1 VKPVN
6 QDLDTT
12 NPMRILVVTDF
23 GLGVPGGAQLVAN
36 NLMLSIS
43 EQGHICEFISYRD
56 NYSRVSISSYLRRF
70 GIVAKAFELRGILN
84 PWGCLRFLTACRSF
98 KPDVIWL
105 HNINNEWSWSI
116 ALLGFPGAKKFI
128 TFHDLTAISR
138 LKVEPK
144 AYKEA
149 ANIYWKRNFTQRV
162 RNSYIRFTLRHVKT
176 IAIGAGVGTIL
187 QENQIRVNTTIP
199 NTVEPCNHEN
209 LVLPRLNNSVLFA
222 GRENLKGLAQI
233 AKAVALEEDWVLYLA
248 GDHDLLEKTTF
259 FCPIDRIRYL
269 GKLNHE
275 DLLKW
280 IHNVEYVAVLSQYFD
295 NFPTI
300 ALEAIVH
307 GAIPLTTSATGV
319 SALVR
324 QVGEQFVLEPGEIP
338 NLSKMKLTISAEPIE
353 LNRLRKELSNRRA
366 QVDAYLKLFYES
378 LNQV

>member
-1 VKPVN
+1 MKRVN
-6 QDLDTT
+6 QDLASTT
-12 NPMRILVVTDF
+12 PMRILVVTDF
-23 GLGVPGGAQLVAN
+23 GLEVPGGAQLVAN

-43 EQGHICEFISYRD
+43 ERGHDCEFNCYID
-56 NYSRVSISSYLRRF
+56 KYSRVGKSRHLGRI
-70 GIVAKAFELRGILN
+70 GVITKAFELRGILN
-84 PWGCLRFLTACRSF
+84 PWGCVRFFVACRSF
-98 KPDVIWL
+98 KPDVIWF

-116 ALLGFPGAKKFI
+116 LLLGFHGAKKFI

-144 AYKEA
+144 IYRQSE
-149 ANIYWKRNFTQRV
+149 NIYWKRNFMQRV
-162 RNSYIRFTLRHVKT
+162 RNSYIRFTLRNVT
-176 IAIGAGVGTIL
+176 AVAIGVGVGAIL
-187 QENQIRVNTTIP
+187 QENRIRVDATIP

-209 LVLPRLNNSVLFA
+209 LMHPRINNSVLFA

-233 AKAVALEEDWVLYLA
+233 ARAVAIEEDWILYLA
-248 GDHDLLEKTTF
+248 GDPDLLEKASF

-269 GKLNHE
+269 GKMDHK

-319 SALVR
+319 SSIVR
-324 QVGEQFVLEPGEIP
+324 QVGEQFVLEPEEIP
-338 NLSKMKLTISAEPIE
+338 NLSKLKLTRSAEPNV
-353 LNRLRKELSNRRA
+353 LNRVRNELSNQKI

-378 LNQV
+378 FKQQ